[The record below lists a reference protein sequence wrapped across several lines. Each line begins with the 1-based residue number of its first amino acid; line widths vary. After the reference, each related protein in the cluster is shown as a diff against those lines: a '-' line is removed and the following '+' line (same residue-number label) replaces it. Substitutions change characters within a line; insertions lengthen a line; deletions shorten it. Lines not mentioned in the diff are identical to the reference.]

1 MEIDTLLI
9 LGAIFI
15 LLIFSGIFSGS
26 ETALTAASQPR
37 MHLLEQQGDRR
48 ALIVTKLYAQREK
61 MIGAILLLI
70 ALAAEPIAR
79 FLQAPAMAESIIHVI
94 LWIALLAVGSLITLT
109 VLEEKSGRPQSAE
122 KTAAE
127 VSVEAEDMRV
137 VAKSRDFTFWLQ
149 PTTDFPAGRWSK
161 DGQMFAHGARKG
173 DWIELELPEREPGSY
188 RLELILTRSMD
199 YGIVAVSFNGIRVGE
214 EIDLLSRRG
223 VVPTDPLDLGPVELR
238 GSGDVLRLEV
248 TGANPASRAPFF
260 QFGIDGV
267 RLTRN

>member
-1 MEIDTLLI
+1 VNEERPAGSAPEGRDGNDT
-9 LGAIFI
+9 
-15 LLIFSGIFSGS
+15 
-26 ETALTAASQPR
+26 ASQSER
-37 MHLLEQQGDRR
+37 SRWLNR
-48 ALIVTKLYAQREK
+48 ALDV
-61 MIGAILLLI
+61 
-70 ALAAEPIAR
+70 AEV
-79 FLQAPAMAESIIHVI
+79 F
-94 LWIALLAVGSLITLT
+94 LWIGLLAVGSMTALT
-109 VLEEKSGRPQSAE
+109 VLKEDSGRPQREVKSAA
-122 KTAAE
+122 K

-173 DWIELELPEREPGSY
+173 DWIELELPEREPGPH
-188 RLELILTRSMD
+188 RLELILTRSAD
-199 YGIVAVSFNGIRVGE
+199 YGIVAVSFNGSRVGE

-223 VVPTDPLDLGPVELR
+223 VVPTAPLDLGLVELR

-267 RLTRN
+267 RLTRE